1 LDLSASGT
9 AVAGTFVQVEGEVMR
24 VEEVQN
30 NGARYR
36 VTRGMHGSLAAAHAA
51 QALVYPLLSKTVIAP
66 FPPGFFGSPYSGSW
80 SYPVTLPNVR
90 VASAELFVTNRQGNS
105 PTKSIYLTSTVDNG
119 LRTLSG
125 GQYSIQVDG
134 FLAVEQNAAPAL
146 VVDAAHS
153 VRDVFAVIG
162 TTADASVVLQL
173 NVDGTAWCT
182 LTIALGSTTSPA
194 ADGSALP
201 VLAAGSKLTLA
212 VLSVGQTYPGAD
224 LTVVVRL

>member
-1 LDLSASGT
+1 
-9 AVAGTFVQVEGEVMR
+9 
-24 VEEVQN
+24 
-30 NGARYR
+30 
-36 VTRGMHGSLAAAHAA
+36 
-51 QALVYPLLSKTVIAP
+51 
-66 FPPGFFGSPYSGSW
+66 
-80 SYPVTLPNVR
+80 
-90 VASAELFVTNRQGNS
+90 
-105 PTKSIYLTSTVDNG
+105 
-119 LRTLSG
+119 
-125 GQYSIQVDG
+125 
-134 FLAVEQNAAPAL
+134 